1 MEISPAALSWLG
13 KRGIGEEIVV
23 RFGLHTAEWVKNE
36 DGEGGYAKPNPG
48 GRLLVFPFIEG
59 GSVVGEK
66 YRTYDKKIWQKP
78 GSANVLYNVDVLD
91 DDNLADGTYPLI
103 WTEGE
108 IDCLSAIE
116 AGFPHV
122 VSVPMGAPSMPKNRK
137 PEDLDPI
144 DFNREGEGDFAFMW
158 RSRDKIRRVRKH
170 IIAVD
175 NDAPG
180 RRLAAELVRRLGPAK
195 CSFVVYPEGCKD
207 LNDVLMQ
214 HGAAG
219 IAKLVAERKPYPV
232 KGLFKITDY
241 PDEPEPQTFPLGLR
255 LDGNMK
261 FYEGAFVVC
270 TGVPS
275 MGKALALDTE
285 VPTPTGWRT
294 IADLVPGDIVYD
306 ECGTPCRIEW
316 VSEIAVGRPCYRL
329 TFDDGT
335 SIVADEDHQW
345 FTVSEK
351 ARRSARHAAK
361 VRGGRVTTKPRG
373 TDQQHLRTFP
383 SVVTTKEISATL
395 YSQGK
400 RNHQIPLAGAV
411 SGVATLL
418 PVDPYTL
425 GAWLGDGHSADG
437 RITSFDAEV
446 IRAVGQHHHVRA
458 QAGRGLY
465 FVPGLQAKLRD
476 LGVLGAKHIPEI
488 YLLASF
494 LDRLSLLKGLMDTDG
509 YCDRRTRTCEFVS
522 TNGPLAGQ
530 VRELAAS
537 LGLKV
542 SWAEG
547 DATLNGRVVNRR
559 YRVRFVADFPVFTV
573 ARKIAAQRIGSP
585 RRLRDRVIV
594 SCQPVPPVPVKCIG
608 VDSPSHLFLVTR
620 SFIPTHNSTV
630 VNALLQQIAE
640 LHGAKIAIAS
650 FEAKPSPYLRDQFR
664 TMYLRKGRGQMTGA
678 EMQEADRWIDERFVF
693 IDHDP
698 RDEHDDDLSLEW
710 VIERAEDAV
719 LRYGVR
725 FLVLDPWN
733 EIEHR
738 RRREE
743 TIDDYTARAIRQL
756 KRFCKSYR
764 VCTIVV
770 THPTKDVRGKD
781 GVVRRPGLYDI
792 SGSSAWYNKADIGF
806 VVHREDGKGN
816 DVQIHVEKVR
826 HKFSGTKGE
835 VTLTRE
841 PTTSRY
847 VDVITEADIYH
858 SEPL

>member
-13 KRGIGEEIVV
+13 KRGIGEETVV
-23 RFGLHTAEWVKNE
+23 RFGLHTAEWIKNE
-36 DGEGGYAKPNPG
+36 DGEGGHAKPNPG
-48 GRLLVFPFIEG
+48 GRLLVFPYTENG
-59 GSVVGEK
+59 AVVGEK
-66 YRTYDKKIWQKP
+66 YRTHDKKIWQKP
-78 GSANVLYNVDVLD
+78 GSANVLFNVDVLED
-91 DDNLADGTYPLI
+91 ENLSDGTYPLI

-122 VSVPMGAPSMPKNRK
+122 VSVPMGAPSVPKNRK

-144 DFNREGEGDFAFMW
+144 DYNREGEGDFAFMW
-158 RSRDKIRRVRKH
+158 RSREKLRRVRKH

-219 IAKLVAERKPYPV
+219 IAKVIAERKPYPV

-275 MGKALALDTE
+275 MGK
-285 VPTPTGWRT
+285 
-294 IADLVPGDIVYD
+294 
-306 ECGTPCRIEW
+306 
-316 VSEIAVGRPCYRL
+316 
-329 TFDDGT
+329 
-335 SIVADEDHQW
+335 
-345 FTVSEK
+345 
-351 ARRSARHAAK
+351 
-361 VRGGRVTTKPRG
+361 
-373 TDQQHLRTFP
+373 
-383 SVVTTKEISATL
+383 
-395 YSQGK
+395 
-400 RNHQIPLAGAV
+400 
-411 SGVATLL
+411 
-418 PVDPYTL
+418 
-425 GAWLGDGHSADG
+425 
-437 RITSFDAEV
+437 
-446 IRAVGQHHHVRA
+446 
-458 QAGRGLY
+458 
-465 FVPGLQAKLRD
+465 
-476 LGVLGAKHIPEI
+476 
-488 YLLASF
+488 
-494 LDRLSLLKGLMDTDG
+494 
-509 YCDRRTRTCEFVS
+509 
-522 TNGPLAGQ
+522 
-530 VRELAAS
+530 
-537 LGLKV
+537 
-542 SWAEG
+542 
-547 DATLNGRVVNRR
+547 
-559 YRVRFVADFPVFTV
+559 
-573 ARKIAAQRIGSP
+573 
-585 RRLRDRVIV
+585 
-594 SCQPVPPVPVKCIG
+594 
-608 VDSPSHLFLVTR
+608 
-620 SFIPTHNSTV
+620 STV
-630 VNALLQQIAE
+630 VNALLEQIAE

-664 TMYLRKGRGQMTGA
+664 TMYLRKGRGQMTGS
-678 EMQEADRWIDERFVF
+678 EMQEADRWIDEHFVF

-698 RDEHDDDLSLEW
+698 RDEDDDDLSLEW

-792 SGSSAWYNKADIGF
+792 SGSSNWYNKADIGF

-847 VDVITEADIYH
+847 VDIITEADIYH